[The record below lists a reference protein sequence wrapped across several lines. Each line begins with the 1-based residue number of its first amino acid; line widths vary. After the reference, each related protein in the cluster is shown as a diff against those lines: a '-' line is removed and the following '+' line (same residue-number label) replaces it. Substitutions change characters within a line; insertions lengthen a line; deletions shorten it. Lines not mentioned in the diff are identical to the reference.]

1 MKILKQVAV
10 WLLVFQLCG
19 LGPLLAQPVLIQPN
33 DPFGQRA
40 PVVMGA
46 ENLRVSQQNADG
58 TEALLTLDY
67 TYDGFAGPVALI
79 LPVIGKRGQQGVGA
93 WFGSDPVTVG
103 SGRGTISV
111 KVRYFNDEPGV
122 PAMFTSDQVQIF
134 ILNRQG
140 TARLFVVPFLKT
152 IKWGSAS
159 ARPAPVPAALVISA
173 VDTGQA
179 RRLAE
184 EKRIA
189 EEKARAEA
197 LAREEARKKAEA
209 EAKEKIRLA
218 AEAKAREEARLKA
231 DAEQK
236 RLAEE
241 RRIAEEKAKTEALA
255 REAARQTA
263 EEETRRLA
271 EERRIAE

>member
-46 ENLRVSQQNADG
+46 ENLRVSQQNTDG

-67 TYDGFAGPVALI
+67 TYDGFAGPLALI

-103 SGRGTISV
+103 RGRGTISV

-122 PAMFTSDQVQIF
+122 PPMFTSDQVQIL
-134 ILNRQG
+134 ILNQSG
-140 TARLFVVPFLKT
+140 TVRLFAVPFLKT
-152 IKWGSAS
+152 IKWGSAT
-159 ARPAPVPAALVISA
+159 AKPAVAPPPSIVSV
-173 VDTGQA
+173 VDAEATKKLATQKRQAEEQA
-179 RRLAE
+179 RAE
-184 EKRIA
+184 VEVR
-189 EEKARAEA
+189 EKAR
-197 LAREEARKKAEA
+197 LQAEA
-209 EAKEKIRLA
+209 EAK
-218 AEAKAREEARLKA
+218 AR
-231 DAEQK
+231 
-236 RLAEE
+236 
-241 RRIAEEKAKTEALA
+241 
-255 REAARQTA
+255 
-263 EEETRRLA
+263 
-271 EERRIAE
+271 